1 MLQKWRPILYFGKTV
16 RADGGTIK
24 LHDVAMLAALPKGSE
39 IYSLKNMEAAIE
51 R

>member
-1 MLQKWRPILYFGKTV
+1 MAANLYFGKTV
-16 RADGGTIK
+16 RADGGNKETIK
-24 LHDVAMLAALPKGSE
+24 LHEVAMLAALPKGSE